1 VELIRLAYDRLFRK
15 LTKENLWLY
24 ILKLL
29 TERSMYAYEIA
40 KMIEIQFGFSI
51 ATITVYVV
59 IYKMLNEGLI
69 RINKETSD
77 DVRSDRRYYII
88 TEKGE
93 KTLQD
98 GRELIKNFLAKIL

>member
-1 VELIRLAYDRLFRK
+1 MELIRLAYDRLFRK

-29 TERSMYAYEIA
+29 TERSMYAYEMA
-40 KMIEIQFGFSI
+40 KVIESRFGFSI

-59 IYKMLNEGLI
+59 LYKMLNEGLI
-69 RINKETSD
+69 RINKEIVN
-77 DVRSDRRYYII
+77 DVRSDRRYYKI

-93 KTLQD
+93 KTLED

>member
-1 VELIRLAYDRLFRK
+1 
-15 LTKENLWLY
+15 
-24 ILKLL
+24 
-29 TERSMYAYEIA
+29 MYAYEIA
-40 KMIEIQFGFSI
+40 KMIEIHFGFSI
-51 ATITVYVV
+51 AKITVYVV

-93 KTLQD
+93 KTLED
-98 GRELIKNFLAKIL
+98 GKELIKNFLAKIL

>member
-1 VELIRLAYDRLFRK
+1 MELIRLAYDRLFRK

-51 ATITVYVV
+51 AKITVYVV
-59 IYKMLNEGLI
+59 LYKMLNEGLI

-88 TEKGE
+88 TETGE
-93 KTLQD
+93 KTLED

>member
-51 ATITVYVV
+51 AKITVYVV
-59 IYKMLNEGLI
+59 LYKMFNEGLI
-69 RINKETSD
+69 IINKETSD

-93 KTLQD
+93 KTLED
-98 GRELIKNFLAKIL
+98 GRALIKNFLAKIL

>member
-1 VELIRLAYDRLFRK
+1 MKLIKLAYDRLFRK

-29 TERSMYAYEIA
+29 TERSMYAYEMA
-40 KMIEIQFGFSI
+40 KMIDIRFGFSI

-59 IYKMLNEGLI
+59 LYKMLNEGLI
-69 RINKETSD
+69 RINKEVSD
-77 DVRSDRRYYII
+77 DVRSDRRYYKI

-93 KTLQD
+93 KTLED

>member
-1 VELIRLAYDRLFRK
+1 MELIRLAYDRLFRK

-29 TERSMYAYEIA
+29 TERSMYAYEMA
-40 KMIEIQFGFSI
+40 KMIESRFCFSI

-59 IYKMLNEGLI
+59 LYKMLNEGLI
-69 RINKETSD
+69 RINKEIVN
-77 DVRSDRRYYII
+77 DVRSDRRYYKI

-93 KTLQD
+93 KTLED

>member
-1 VELIRLAYDRLFRK
+1 MELIRLAYDRLFRK

-40 KMIEIQFGFSI
+40 KMIAIQFGFSI

-59 IYKMLNEGLI
+59 LYKMLNEGLI
-69 RINKETSD
+69 KINKEISD
-77 DVRSDRRYYII
+77 DVRSDRRYYVI

-98 GRELIKNFLAKIL
+98 GRELIRNFLSKIQ

>member
-1 VELIRLAYDRLFRK
+1 MAYDRLFRK

-40 KMIEIQFGFSI
+40 KMIEIHFGFSI
-51 ATITVYVV
+51 AKITVYVV

-93 KTLQD
+93 KTLED

>member
-1 VELIRLAYDRLFRK
+1 MELIRLAYDRLFRK

-40 KMIEIQFGFSI
+40 KMIKIQFGFSI

-59 IYKMLNEGLI
+59 LYKMLNEGLI
-69 RINKETSD
+69 IINEETLD
-77 DVRSDRRYYII
+77 AVRSDRRYYKI
-88 TEKGE
+88 TEQGE
-93 KTLQD
+93 KTLED
-98 GRELIKNFLAKIL
+98 GRELIKNFLTKIQ